1 MIPWEPCV
9 PALPWQSLDKM
20 SHLFVSIVH
29 LAPLLAM
36 PVPLFCLFSMDTM
49 YIYKRIF
56 FFYIFFFSWAGSALF
71 FLIARKYFSYLKVL
85 GLNTL
90 L

>member
-1 MIPWEPCV
+1 MDKSSSFPDSKLSRVMIPWEPCV

-56 FFYIFFFSWAGSALF
+56 FFFTFSSLVGQDQLFFF
-71 FLIARKYFSYLKVL
+71 
-85 GLNTL
+85 
-90 L
+90 